1 MMDATKYAPGYYPV
15 PAGYDSWVKK
25 DHIEKAPAWC
35 SVDLRDGNQ
44 ALIVPMSL
52 EEKLEFFRMLVKIGF
67 KEIEVGFPAASDTE
81 YEFLRTL
88 IEKNMIP
95 EDVTVQV
102 LTQCRDHIIRKT
114 FEAVKGAPR
123 AVIHFYNSTSVA
135 QREQVFHKS
144 KEEIKK
150 IATDG
155 AKLVKQLSQEYE
167 GNFLFEYSP
176 ESFTGTEVDYAVDVC
191 NAVLDIMQ
199 PTPDRPMI
207 INLPV
212 TVEMS
217 MPHVYAN
224 QIEYCDKHL
233 KYRDSVIISTHPHND
248 RGTGVA
254 CAELAV
260 LAGADRVE
268 GCLLGNGERTG
279 NVDLVTLGLN
289 WLTQGI
295 DPQLDLSNV
304 PEIRKTVEY
313 CNQIKISERHPYAGN
328 FVFTAFSGSHQD
340 AIKKG
345 LEARQVAA
353 ERAGADLDS
362 FVWLV
367 PYLPIDPKDIG
378 RTYEAIIRVNSQS
391 GKGGM
396 AYLLKT
402 NHNLDLPKRLQ
413 IEFDKIVQNYADT
426 TKKEVKDED
435 IWRLFKDE
443 YLPVEQSGMTAAGVV
458 VGDTHDASL
467 VPWGRLKL
475 LKVAVSSGEDGSD
488 TVLKARL
495 LDRGVNVGVDA
506 PVEREVS
513 GIGNGPIAAFLNA
526 ISNFGVDAS
535 IMDYVE
541 HTMSVGTDAM
551 AASYVECQVGE
562 ADDAQIVW
570 GVGIDS
576 SITTSALKSIISA
589 INRFQRKR

>member
-52 EEKLEFFRMLVKIGF
+52 EEKLEFFQMLVKIGF

-144 KEEIKK
+144 REEIKK

-176 ESFTGTEVDYAVDVC
+176 ESFTGTEVDYAVEVC

-217 MPHVYAN
+217 MPHIYAN
-224 QIEYCDKHL
+224 QIEWCSKHL
-233 KYRDSVIISTHPHND
+233 KYRDSVILSTHPHND
-248 RGTGVA
+248 RGCGVA
-254 CAELAV
+254 DAELAV
-260 LAGADRVE
+260 LAGAQRIE
-268 GCLLGNGERTG
+268 CCLFGNGERTG
-279 NVDLVTLGLN
+279 NVDAITLAMNMYSHGVDPHLDFSNMPAICEVYERVTRMH
-289 WLTQGI
+289 
-295 DPQLDLSNV
+295 V
-304 PEIRKTVEY
+304 Y
-313 CNQIKISERHPYAGN
+313 ERTPYAGAL
-328 FVFTAFSGSHQD
+328 VFAAFSGSHQD
-340 AIKKG
+340 AIAKG
-345 LEARQVAA
+345 MTWRKEKQLHQ
-353 ERAGADLDS
+353 
-362 FVWLV
+362 WTC
-367 PYLPIDPKDIG
+367 PYIPIDPHDIG
-378 RTYEAIIRVNSQS
+378 RTYDADVIRINSQS
-391 GKGGM
+391 GKGGIGF
-396 AYLLKT
+396 LL
-402 NHNLDLPKRLQ
+402 Q
-413 IEFDKIVQNYADT
+413 QNYGYNPPPKMREDLGYRV
-426 TKKEVKDED
+426 KDVSDHEHRELSVKEVLGVFENS
-435 IWRLFKDE
+435 
-443 YLPVEQSGMTAAGVV
+443 YLNHIQPLNVPDAHFIQNSDGSITANVV
-458 VGDTHDASL
+458 VTGGGSTVKCTATGN
-467 VPWGRLKL
+467 GRLDAVATAIEQQTGMHFTL
-475 LKVAVSSGEDGSD
+475 VHYSEHALDSDTNSRACSYVGLKWASGEETWGCGTHTDIIVAGI
-488 TVLKARL
+488 KAL
-495 LDRGVNVGVDA
+495 V
-506 PVEREVS
+506 
-513 GIGNGPIAAFLNA
+513 
-526 ISNFGVDAS
+526 
-535 IMDYVE
+535 
-541 HTMSVGTDAM
+541 
-551 AASYVECQVGE
+551 
-562 ADDAQIVW
+562 
-570 GVGIDS
+570 
-576 SITTSALKSIISA
+576 SA
-589 INRFQRKR
+589 INNK